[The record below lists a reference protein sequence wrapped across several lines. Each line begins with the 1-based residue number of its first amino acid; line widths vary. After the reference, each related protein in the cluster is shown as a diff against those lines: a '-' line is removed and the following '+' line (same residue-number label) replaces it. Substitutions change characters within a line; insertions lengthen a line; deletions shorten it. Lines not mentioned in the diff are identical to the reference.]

1 VLLLISVLFLV
12 RSMNRH
18 LRKLPNSFDTQNPAL
33 GKAQEQALD
42 SDGQVVGDG
51 TLGGDQPTQGHPDER
66 LPDEPD
72 G

>member
-1 VLLLISVLFLV
+1 
-12 RSMNRH
+12 MNRH
-18 LRKLPNSFDTQNPAL
+18 LRKLPESFETRNPAL

-42 SDGQVVGDG
+42 SDGQAD
-51 TLGGDQPTQGHPDER
+51 TLGADRPTLGHPDER